1 MIVRN
6 LAVDVVGNVR
16 LRDTVSSPSA
26 DPAHDAAEVA
36 KKVSVEGGESTTGES
51 ELVSTVVGEER
62 VGVLEERDQ
71 DKPVVD
77 PEVGLEVKAESV
89 GEAKSVDRGS
99 NTDSPDDDT
108 DIRHDDLQE
117 VVGSKEVMCVGV
129 EVVSALGVTLLARG
143 VGEQVHRPANDEVA
157 SESESGTEW
166 AVADSFPQLIGN
178 SLRDAASLQSLFLR
192 LERRQTELGPGLRNE
207 DLVLSHMRGGCMV
220 LGVSD
225 TPRVIGHAETVVE

>member
-51 ELVSTVVGEER
+51 KLVSTVVGEER

-89 GEAKSVDRGS
+89 GEAESVDRGS
-99 NTDSPDDDT
+99 NTNSPDDDT

-117 VVGSKEVMCVGV
+117 VVGSKEVVCVGV
-129 EVVSALGVTLLARG
+129 EVVSALGVTLLTRG
-143 VGEQVHRPANDEVA
+143 VGEQVHRPAHDEVA
-157 SESESGTEW
+157 SESESGTER
-166 AVADSFPQLIGN
+166 AVTNSFPQLVGN

-192 LERRQTELGPGLRNE
+192 LESRQTKLRPGLRNE
-207 DLVLSHMRGGCMV
+207 DLILSHMRGGCMV

-225 TPRVIGHAETVVE
+225 APRVIGHAETVVE